1 MKMPVKTIMAITVA
15 IVLFNNIAAS
25 AATSCDKTANHQVGV
40 RAHTGLIR
48 VSPLNLD
55 DPIST
60 GGGSL
65 GYNQN
70 IYNW

>member
-1 MKMPVKTIMAITVA
+1 MPVKTIMALTVA
-15 IVLFNNIAAS
+15 IALFNVNSAS
-25 AATSCDKTANHQVGV
+25 AATSRDKLVSRQIGV
-40 RAHTGLIR
+40 HAHAGLLRA
-48 VSPLNLD
+48 SPLTLD